1 MAANNMSSDVSSAG
15 EDKSILC
22 SETETEA
29 ESETD
34 FSLSKSKNDIG
45 ESSFNVGN
53 ISVNETGRKWTQIT
67 DNDHTRTFLKFTPH
81 SHQ

>member
-1 MAANNMSSDVSSAG
+1 MSNDVSSAG

-34 FSLSKSKNDIG
+34 FSQSKSKNDIG

-53 ISVNETGRKWTQIT
+53 ISVNETGRNGHKSQIMT
-67 DNDHTRTFLKFTPH
+67 ILEF
-81 SHQ
+81 S